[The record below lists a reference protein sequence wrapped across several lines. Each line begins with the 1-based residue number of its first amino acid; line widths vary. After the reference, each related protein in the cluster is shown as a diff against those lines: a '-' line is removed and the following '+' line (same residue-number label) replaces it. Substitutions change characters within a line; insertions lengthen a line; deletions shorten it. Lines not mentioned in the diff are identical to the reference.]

1 MKINIMKK
9 GLGFLLVVSASLFS
23 HATEKA
29 CYAYLEAD
37 TLFIGNDQI
46 ERKYLWNGGNLI
58 TLTITDKINSQIWE
72 NQSKN
77 ADFYVP
83 QQKQE
88 ATKGSWSAQTVETP
102 ISPSHMEVTVEYT
115 LERLMIRRI
124 FRVYPGCPAI
134 AMDTYLKGKA
144 NGTWIVQ
151 KKDLGV
157 WKYLD
162 FRNELSQQNE
172 MPLLDQISLPGRHW
186 KLDVIYFHDNSDSYN
201 TFVAPSSFLSYHEN
215 VYKGNILFFRNT
227 ENDKGLFYLKEAP
240 LEKSQLA
247 YPGADFIAR
256 FGHIKPVGLGLVV
269 TDVQED
275 EWVKTYSLV
284 IGVSAGDENN
294 RLKALHCYLKGKKKI
309 DSGRDEMVVMN
320 TWGDRGDLSRL
331 TEDFCIKQME
341 ACAELGI
348 SHFQLDWGWQEGAN
362 NKGFEN
368 WSPKRSLYPNG
379 LAPIVSKGKELGVE
393 LCLYLVPGLKY
404 DNESWED
411 DADALIRLYK
421 EYDIRVFKI
430 DGQMMQTKIAEIRT
444 RKMYEKV
451 MKETDYNVTFNIDIT
466 AGQRGGFFY
475 LNECGNL
482 FIENRYTHWQ
492 SYYPY
497 TTLRNLWMLS
507 RYVPAEKIMIEF
519 LNKWKNREVY
529 KDDLFAPANYSFDYL
544 FAIAMPGQP
553 LAFLDAGDL
562 PDNPFENPNLIKT
575 YRQIQHDFHQGMI
588 LPVGEEPSGKSWTG
602 FQSIQDKKGYLLV
615 FRELTQDKQTKL
627 NTRFE
632 AGEIVEFAPVLGD
645 GQKFRQKIGADQT
658 VLINLPKPN
667 SFALFSYRIIK

>member
-1 MKINIMKK
+1 MYIDMIKK
-9 GLGFLLVVSASLFS
+9 SLLLFLAASAACFS
-23 HATEKA
+23 RADEKRG
-29 CYAYLEAD
+29 YAHLKAD
-37 TLFIGNDQI
+37 TFCIGNDRI
-46 ERKYLWNGGNLI
+46 ERKFLWNGGNLI
-58 TLTITDKINSQIWE
+58 TLTLTDKINNQVWE
-72 NQSKN
+72 NQAKT

-88 ATKGSWSAQTVETP
+88 ATKGSWSVQTSETP
-102 ISPSHMEVTVEYT
+102 INAPHTEVTVEYT
-115 LERLMIRRI
+115 LEKLMIRRV
-124 FRVYPGCPAI
+124 FRIYPDCPAI

-186 KLDVIYFHDNSDSYN
+186 KLDVIHFNDNSDSYN
-201 TFVAPSSFLSYHEN
+201 TFVVPSSVLSYHEN
-215 VYKGNILFFRNT
+215 VYKGNILFFRNL
-227 ENDKGLFYLKEAP
+227 ENDNGLFYLKEAP

-256 FGHIKPVGLGLVV
+256 FGHVKPVGLGL
-269 TDVQED
+269 TASDVQPD
-275 EWVKTYSLV
+275 EWVKTYSIV
-284 IGVSAGDENN
+284 IGVSAGDETN
-294 RLKALHCYLKGKKKI
+294 RLKALHSYLKGKKKI
-309 DSGRDEMVVMN
+309 DPGRDEMVVMN

-341 ACAELGI
+341 ACAKLGI

-362 NKGFEN
+362 DKGFEN
-368 WSPKRSLYPNG
+368 WSSKRALYPNG

-404 DNESWED
+404 DNESWEA

-421 EYDIRVFKI
+421 EEGIRIFKI

-451 MKETDYNVTFNIDIT
+451 MRETDYHVTFNIDIT

-475 LNECGNL
+475 LNEYGNM

-519 LNKWKNREVY
+519 LNKWKNQDVY
-529 KDDLFAPANYSFDYL
+529 KDDLFAPANYSLDYL
-544 FAIAMPGQP
+544 FAITMPGQP
-553 LAFLDAGDL
+553 LAFLDATDL
-562 PDNPFENPNLIKT
+562 PDAPLENPNLIKT
-575 YRQIQHDFHQGMI
+575 YRQLQYDFHQGMI

-602 FQSIQDKKGYLLV
+602 FQSIREKEGYLLV
-615 FRELTQDKQTKL
+615 FRELTPDKSTKL
-627 NTRFE
+627 NVCFD
-632 AGEIVEFAPVLGD
+632 AGDRVEFEPVLGD
-645 GQKFRQKIGADQT
+645 GQKFGQKIDADQT
-658 VLINLPKPN
+658 ILINLPKPN
-667 SFALFSYRIIK
+667 SFALYRYRIK